1 MKLFILIFSTKYRR
15 EVLIE
20 KPFKGFCKIVQSKR
34 NGDAQMQI
42 DFPSSDQIGQ
52 LKKAVDT
59 AEMTLRGGSMTS
71 DYNGIVQGT
80 KGAAEG
86 GLKAWKSVETIVK
99 AGNGF
104 AEIGLGGHSLVESIH
119 EWRKGHY
126 LCCVCS
132 GIACS
137 CFWIAAISGYI
148 PRDLVFGKVQ
158 LKRLVLRKG

>member
-1 MKLFILIFSTKYRR
+1 MKVLVFIFSTKYRR

-20 KPFKGFCKIVQSKR
+20 NPFKGLCKTVQSKR
-34 NGDAQMQI
+34 NRNAQMQV
-42 DFPSSDQIGQ
+42 DFPSSDQINQ

-59 AEMTLRGGSMTS
+59 AEITLRGGSMAS
-71 DYNGIVQGT
+71 DYNAIVQGT

-86 GLKAWKSVETIVK
+86 GLKAWKSVETLAT

-104 AEIGLGGHSLVESIH
+104 AEIGLGGHSLAESIV
-119 EWRKGHY
+119 EWKKGHY

-137 CFWIAAISGYI
+137 CFWVGAIA
-148 PRDLVFGKVQ
+148 
-158 LKRLVLRKG
+158 